1 MNWEPAAEGRRLR
14 VCLVMETY
22 WPQVGG
28 GETAGRMLA
37 HGLVRRGCDVSVF
50 TRRSMPGV
58 GARDPDG
65 EVAVRRL
72 PPGGSGPGRKWV
84 LSVPMVA
91 AMLATHDEFDVV
103 AVLGFRVLG
112 APVVTAGRLLGLPVV
127 LKAESRGEMSG
138 EFFRPGL
145 ERLGLS
151 LDAAPVGAALELRNR
166 ILRSARAFVAMSG
179 ELEREFLD
187 AGVPSS
193 RIHRIPN
200 AVDVER
206 FAPAGRDQRLAA
218 RHDLGVRADVRLLA
232 YTGRLVD
239 YKGLPELIEVWPRI
253 VSSYPAARLVLV
265 GAGGSDIAACETEL
279 RSRVEALGIS
289 DTVRFP
295 GAVDDVVPWLHAADA
310 FVFPSHDEAF
320 GLSLVEAMACGLP
333 AVTTSVGGLADIAA
347 SGKNALVVQPGDA
360 EALLEALRQL
370 AAGGPSVEALGEQ
383 ARRTVEERFSRG
395 PVIDSWKSLL
405 LDTVETP

>member
-1 MNWEPAAEGRRLR
+1 MLR

-50 TRRSMPGV
+50 TRRSVPGV

-72 PPGGSGPGRKWV
+72 PPGGSGPARKWA
-84 LSVPMVA
+84 LSVPVVA
-91 AMLATHDEFDVV
+91 AMLSAHREFDVV
-103 AVLGFRVLG
+103 VVLGFRVLG
-112 APVVTAGRLLGLPVV
+112 APVVAAARLLGLPVV

-151 LDAAPVGAALELRNR
+151 LDAPPVGAALELRNR
-166 ILRSARAFVAMSG
+166 ILRSAAAFVAMSG

-187 AGVPSS
+187 AGVSSS
-193 RIHRIPN
+193 RIHPIPN

-206 FAPAGRDQRLAA
+206 FIPAGREQRLAA
-218 RHDLGVRADVRLLA
+218 RRELGVPADVRLLV
-232 YTGRLVD
+232 YTGRLVE
-239 YKGLPELIEVWPRI
+239 YKGLPGLVEVWPQ
-253 VSSYPAARLVLV
+253 VVASHPAARLALV
-265 GAGGSDIAACETEL
+265 GAGGSDIAACEAEL
-279 RSRVEALGIS
+279 RGRVETLGIA

-295 GAVDDVVPWLHAADA
+295 GAVDDVVPWLHAADG
-310 FVFPSHDEAF
+310 FVFPSRDEAF

-333 AVTTSVGGLADIAA
+333 AVTTPVGGLADIADP
-347 SGKNALVVQPGDA
+347 GENALVVEPGDA
-360 EALLEALRQL
+360 EALLSALREL
-370 AAGGPSVEALGEQ
+370 VAGGPNVEALGEQ
-383 ARRTVEERFSRG
+383 ARRTVEARFARG
-395 PVIDSWKSLL
+395 PVVEAWKSLL
-405 LDTVETP
+405 LETVETR

>member
-1 MNWEPAAEGRRLR
+1 MLR
-14 VCLVMETY
+14 VCLVLETY

-37 HGLVRRGCDVSVF
+37 HGLARRGCDVSVF
-50 TRRSMPGV
+50 TRRSVRGV

-72 PPGGSGPGRKWV
+72 PPGGDGPGRKWA
-84 LSVPMVA
+84 LTVPTFA
-91 AMLATHDEFDVV
+91 AMLSAHGEFDVV

-112 APVVTAGRLLGLPVV
+112 APAVAAGRLLGLPVV

-166 ILRSARAFVAMSG
+166 ILRSAPAFVAMSG
-179 ELEREFLD
+179 ELEREFVD
-187 AGVPSS
+187 AGVAPS
-193 RIHRIPN
+193 RIRRIPN

-206 FAPAGRDQRLAA
+206 FGPADRERRASA
-218 RHDLGVRADVRLLA
+218 RRDLGVPTDARLLV
-232 YTGRLVD
+232 YTGRLVE
-239 YKGLPELIEVWPRI
+239 YKGLPELVEIWPRL
-253 VSSYPAARLVLV
+253 VASHPAARLALV
-265 GAGGSDIAACETEL
+265 GAGGSDIAACEAAL
-279 RSRVEALGIS
+279 RSRVDALDIA

-295 GAVDDVVPWLHAADA
+295 GAVDDVVPWLHAADG
-310 FVFPSHDEAF
+310 FVFPSRDEAF

-333 AVTTSVGGLADIAA
+333 SVTTSVGGLADIATA
-347 SGKNALVVQPGDA
+347 GANALVVEPGDA
-360 EALLEALRQL
+360 GGLLDALQRLI
-370 AAGGPSVEALGEQ
+370 AGGPDVEALGRK
-383 ARRTVEERFSRG
+383 ARQVAEERFSQE
-395 PVIDSWKSLL
+395 PVIDAWHDLL
-405 LDTVETP
+405 LEVAEAG